1 MVLRQVGLA
10 AVIAVATAATARA
23 EVPVLRISTENVADH
38 VQTEAVARFAEVL
51 AQRAAG
57 RLEVRHYPAAEL
69 YRDRD
74 VIKALEL
81 GKVEMA
87 VPGTWQLDR
96 YAPDFGIFL
105 LPMFYGRG
113 AETNHVLRDGPIGRE
128 IAGRLERALDVKVLG
143 RWIDLG
149 FAHVYGVARPIAG
162 YDDLHGLVVRVPGG
176 EANLR
181 RLRALGAEAR
191 VVAWP
196 DLPTALARRAVT
208 GILST
213 HETVVSARLWEQGV
227 TSAFEDSEYFPQY
240 VPLVSAKLWHS
251 LPADLQ
257 DLIMGT
263 WEELVM
269 PARALAA
276 EAQES
281 ARATLK
287 AHGIGITT
295 PTAAALAAARQQLMT
310 QQEQLIPALGI
321 DPALARD
328 VAAQLPP

>member
-1 MVLRQVGLA
+1 
-10 AVIAVATAATARA
+10 
-23 EVPVLRISTENVADH
+23 
-38 VQTEAVARFAEVL
+38 
-51 AQRAAG
+51 
-57 RLEVRHYPAAEL
+57 
-69 YRDRD
+69 
-74 VIKALEL
+74 
-81 GKVEMA
+81 
-87 VPGTWQLDR
+87 
-96 YAPDFGIFL
+96 
-105 LPMFYGRG
+105 
-113 AETNHVLRDGPIGRE
+113 
-128 IAGRLERALDVKVLG
+128 
-143 RWIDLG
+143 
-149 FAHVYGVARPIAG
+149 
-162 YDDLHGLVVRVPGG
+162 
-176 EANLR
+176 
-181 RLRALGAEAR
+181 
-191 VVAWP
+191 
-196 DLPTALARRAVT
+196 
-208 GILST
+208 
-213 HETVVSARLWEQGV
+213 VVSARLWEQGV